1 MRIFL
6 VNPDL
11 NLNTFKIKYVRNLF
25 RNFLIFFKISLMK
38 ICEGRK
44 SMDQWNCVSELE
56 RKKTTSRSNNA
67 FEALLSKPIL
77 PIFAI
82 TVAEF

>member
-11 NLNTFKIKYVRNLF
+11 NLNTFKIKYVRNLI

-56 RKKTTSRSNNA
+56 RKKLRLGATTHLRPFSPNL
-67 FEALLSKPIL
+67 FCQFLQ
-77 PIFAI
+77 
-82 TVAEF
+82 